1 MLKNIRATV
10 LAQIHFFGN
19 TMRNLFAALL
29 FTLPAVTVAQ
39 NLPKPN
45 NMYVTTSCFLNDG
58 YTLSDAVEEG
68 NNGFSGPISVAFR
81 QPIATPNSSENQ
93 FTRIVVWENM
103 EAWVDAGAASTGINV
118 PNSYFCEG
126 AQRRFFTSRV
136 LGENR
141 RPNTDGDPTLVTI
154 TACTLKDGVDYS
166 EAYDW
171 LNTRTLER
179 EATGDTRVSS
189 MVLGVL
195 GRSTGDSGLGRLMA
209 VRAVGRSE
217 VEMARA
223 MDRLWAN
230 DGQSPD
236 YAMTPAESCQN
247 PVLYRSY
254 FVDLD

>member
-1 MLKNIRATV
+1 MKN
-10 LAQIHFFGN
+10 L
-19 TMRNLFAALL
+19 LAALL
-29 FTLPAVTVAQ
+29 FALPAITFAQ
-39 NLPKPN
+39 NLPKPD

-68 NNGFSGPISVAFR
+68 SNGFSGPINVAFR
-81 QPIATPNSSENQ
+81 QPIATPNSAENQ

-103 EAWVDAGAASTGINV
+103 EAWVDADAASTGINV
-118 PNSYFCEG
+118 PDSYFCED
-126 AQRRFFTSRV
+126 AQRRFFTSRA
-136 LGENR
+136 LGKNSR
-141 RPNTDGDPTLVTI
+141 SNTDGDSTLVTI

-171 LNTRTLER
+171 INTRTLDR

-195 GRSTGDSGLGRLMA
+195 GRSTGGSGLGRLMG
-209 VRAVGRSE
+209 VRAVGQSE